1 MPFPSA
7 AEVPQTISVRSAS
20 FTNGSSIPR
29 AFSGE
34 GSDISPDLSW
44 SGVPR
49 GAKSLVLTVDDP
61 DAPRGVWNHWY
72 VYNIPPATTH
82 LSAGASA
89 EETLPEGSIEAL
101 NDFKQHT
108 YGGPCPPSGRHR
120 YIFRLRALNTLLD
133 NGQLSRRDIER
144 EIQGHVLAEGELMGW
159 YP

>member
-1 MPFPSA
+1 MPSLST
-7 AEVPQTISVRSAS
+7 AETPQTISVHSSS
-20 FTNGSSIPR
+20 FPSGGSIPR

-34 GSDISPDLSW
+34 GDDISPELSW

-61 DAPRGVWNHWY
+61 DAPRGTWNHWY

-89 EETLPEGSIEAL
+89 EETLPEGSVEAL
-101 NDFKQHT
+101 NDFKKHT

-120 YIFRLRALNTLLD
+120 YIFRVRALDTVLN
-133 NGQLSRRDIER
+133 NGHLSRRNIER
-144 EIQGHVLAEGELMGW
+144 EIEGHVVGEGELMGL